1 MVADLLLSSASSW
14 INGGR
19 AVTMVPTSISS
30 SSVARIAAPLE
41 VALLF
46 GPSLRL
52 GGGAAP
58 VHHMGG
64 GPRTYPGGVTKWQWR
79 RMQLK
84 KSRQIEKA
92 RLLREKHIYEARR
105 RSELLAASPALEMPW
120 QKMSRIRP
128 PNFVTADE
136 QVTKLA
142 ARFQKRG
149 AEDLWTENDG
159 PESFE
164 VLNEES
170 HFLKT
175 RAFNQDSSQYNT
187 QNGGQSNEQGNRV
200 PDAGPTSFYPSFRTW
215 AKEEARRAF
224 AHSKLLEEVRKRW
237 EYGGVQV
244 HVDKEL
250 DEVGCSVLEMT
261 VLLPRNA
268 KQHDPARTRLLCAW
282 SGSACLPPLRP
293 VLCGA
298 AQEPT
303 PDQASLRSPLAL
315 QPHER
320 SADQAGA
327 GASEEMPQGWRQ
339 LGRRQGWRQ
348 MGAQRRQTVWRR
360 LGCRGVDVRGKPSI
374 GP

>member
-1 MVADLLLSSASSW
+1 
-14 INGGR
+14 
-19 AVTMVPTSISS
+19 MVPTSLSS
-30 SSVARIAAPLE
+30 PSVARIAAPLE

-175 RAFNQDSSQYNT
+175 RALNQDTSQYNI
-187 QNGGQSNEQGNRV
+187 QNGGLSNEQGNRV
-200 PDAGPTSFYPSFRTW
+200 PDAGPTSFYPSFRYRPSVRPGSSHS
-215 AKEEARRAF
+215 EASYQGMPRIPATQ
-224 AHSKLLEEVRKRW
+224 SNEQW
-237 EYGGVQV
+237 NSVQDAWPSSYSQYV
-244 HVDKEL
+244 
-250 DEVGCSVLEMT
+250 
-261 VLLPRNA
+261 PRI
-268 KQHDPARTRLLCAW
+268 
-282 SGSACLPPLRP
+282 RP
-293 VLCGA
+293 G
-298 AQEPT
+298 PT
-303 PDQASLRSPLAL
+303 PHPEPFYKRNSRTHS
-315 QPHER
+315 
-320 SADQAGA
+320 
-327 GASEEMPQGWRQ
+327 
-339 LGRRQGWRQ
+339 
-348 MGAQRRQTVWRR
+348 
-360 LGCRGVDVRGKPSI
+360 
-374 GP
+374 